1 MVDFQGDKICEL
13 KAIKE
18 VWPYGW
24 SVGFTEPWRFDKLN
38 LNPLGSSKIEW
49 DKWDKFVG
57 SVMGEEKPEK
67 RGRNGK
73 KEMRFE

>member
-1 MVDFQGDKICEL
+1 MW
-13 KAIKE
+13 A
-18 VWPYGW
+18 YGW

-57 SVMGEEKPEK
+57 SMVKEEKGEGE
-67 RGRNGK
+67 RRRNDR